1 MRLKDKIDTKAS
13 RFLVTKYFFVVINID
28 RVYLFTSSWIGKQL
42 CIRLPY
48 NNAFYVVLCYQTK
61 YKVEDMVNCQ
71 KKWTALAP
79 KRVHNESHTS
89 MTEEEQKPELILLDN
104 SCEISFTHN
113 HKHMYLI
120 DCVHV
125 HLNPC
130 FDKSSGYAFC
140 IHTLS

>member
-1 MRLKDKIDTKAS
+1 MENRYITS
-13 RFLVTKYFFVVINID
+13 RFLVTKYFLWLSTLTQSTF
-28 RVYLFTSSWIGKQL
+28 FTSSWIGKQL

-48 NNAFYVVLCYQTK
+48 NNAFYVVLYYQTK
-61 YKVEDMVNCQ
+61 DKVEDMVNCQ

-104 SCEISFTHN
+104 SCEISLTHN

-120 DCVHV
+120 NGV
-125 HLNPC
+125 HLLLNPR
-130 FDKSSGYAFC
+130 FNKSSSYAFC